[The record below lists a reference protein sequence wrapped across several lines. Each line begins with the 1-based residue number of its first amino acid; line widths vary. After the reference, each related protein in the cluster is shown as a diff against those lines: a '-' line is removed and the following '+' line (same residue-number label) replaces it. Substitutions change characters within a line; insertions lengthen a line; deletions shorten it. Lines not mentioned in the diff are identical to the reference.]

1 MTTYF
6 DWCDGEENEEMLQ
19 WTGSHPPD
27 MVRHGNPRPLSNMAA
42 NDMQSLVPHDWQHMD
57 MSLFQGS
64 NVSRYTLKMFSSW
77 GKYY

>member
-19 WTGSHPPD
+19 WSGFHPSD
-27 MVRHGNPRPLSNMAA
+27 MVRHSNPRPPSNMAA
-42 NDMQSLVPHDWQHMD
+42 NDMQSLVPHDWQHMN
-57 MSLFQGS
+57 MSLVQGS
-64 NVSRYTLKMFSSW
+64 NVSRYTPKTFSSW